1 MLGVHVNVRRFTQSF
16 MDAIRLAINLGWI
29 ADFTSGTVRM
39 SSKFP
44 TGQRLIYG
52 NSRGRTDCAHMNSKA
67 RMIHKNLER
76 C

>member
-1 MLGVHVNVRRFTQSF
+1 MLGVHVNVRRFMQSL

-52 NSRGRTDCAHMNSKA
+52 YSRRRTDCLHMNSEA
-67 RMIHKNLER
+67 RMIHKNLEW